1 MTECLKSVV
10 GGTIPPDVSVDFVT
24 APSDNGGIPS
34 INEHYFPHLQ
44 PLVDSDKYDGFLVA
58 CYSEHPLVEMLAR
71 EIQNRC
77 KGKKGKEKKQY
88 VIGILEASVI
98 ASLGLLLRF
107 PSEENTKFGIVSTG
121 SIWESALLKGVNAF
135 LASSSPNIKFAGVET
150 TGLSAIELHK
160 FERVLYVCL
169 ERKRVQRCRL
179 WVESSAAC
187 SC

>member
-44 PLVDSDKYDGFLVA
+44 PLVDSDK
-58 CYSEHPLVEMLAR
+58 

-160 FERVLYVCL
+160 FERVFTNSNHRSDKICL
-169 ERKRVQRCRL
+169 
-179 WVESSAAC
+179 SAVNEPFVSTWTKGSEAALMVGYQNDPKPR
-187 SC
+187 